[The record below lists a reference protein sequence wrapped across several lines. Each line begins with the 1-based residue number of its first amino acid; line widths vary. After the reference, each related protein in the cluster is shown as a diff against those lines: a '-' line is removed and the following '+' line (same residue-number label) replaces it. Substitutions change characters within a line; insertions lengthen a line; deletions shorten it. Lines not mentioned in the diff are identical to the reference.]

1 MQPTGKVHFCSGCCA
16 TVGLRNPVCSEHGQ
30 RAREAECAGV
40 AGEHPQGWGVQRGG
54 KDKKKQGQR
63 KQVYHLSAE
72 RWGSAT
78 RGFLSHDSKS
88 HWAAPCSRE
97 L

>member
-54 KDKKKQGQR
+54 KDKKKSNDRGSRFIISLQSAGAQPQG
-63 KQVYHLSAE
+63 V
-72 RWGSAT
+72 
-78 RGFLSHDSKS
+78 F
-88 HWAAPCSRE
+88 
-97 L
+97 

>member
-1 MQPTGKVHFCSGCCA
+1 MQPTGKMYFCSGCSA

-54 KDKKKQGQR
+54 KDKKKAMTEEAS
-63 KQVYHLSAE
+63 LSSLCRAL
-72 RWGSAT
+72 G
-78 RGFLSHDSKS
+78 LSHKGFSE
-88 HWAAPCSRE
+88 P
-97 L
+97 